1 MTWDRSIG
9 PRCNIGPDEI
19 ARRLRSALLFTAIA
33 AAVAV
38 ALVVLDGPAATRLAL
53 FPFAAGAAIN
63 WAQVAHRFCVAFG
76 AVGIENFGRLG
87 ETQEV
92 PKAQRAA
99 DRRRVAQL
107 ILEGAAIGAAVT
119 LVFVSLPV

>member
-19 ARRLRSALLFTAIA
+19 AHRRRSALLFTATA
-33 AAVAV
+33 AAVAG
-38 ALVVLDGPAATRLAL
+38 ALVALDGPAATRLAL
-53 FPFAAGAAIN
+53 FPFAAGAAVN

-76 AVGIENFGRLG
+76 AVGIENFGRPG
-87 ETQEV
+87 ETQQV
-92 PKAQRAA
+92 PPPQRAA